1 MVWERVNTDLSVLQD
16 DLKKAGEGI
25 VLGLNAVCEGFGN
38 LVEAYQELE
47 DAEDKRSWET
57 VLEGLKAVCDDLG
70 DAKMGALD
78 ANQNGE
84 IEEVCISLIIM
95 SQQMSQIG
103 SVDQDQLAQEKNHCS
118 IFTNHFK
125 KKFLV
130 LFSRFFNI

>member
-1 MVWERVNTDLSVLQD
+1 M
-16 DLKKAGEGI
+16 
-25 VLGLNAVCEGFGN
+25 LGLNAICEGFGN

-47 DAEDKRSWET
+47 DGGDKRSWET

-103 SVDQDQLAQEKNHCS
+103 SVDQDQLALENSLVPYSPTILKNVPS
-118 IFTNHFK
+118 
-125 KKFLV
+125 LV
-130 LFSRFFNI
+130 LQIFQYLAAY